1 LKQAKPEAYGK
12 ATGPP
17 PDFEALKRQSVAQLL
32 FKCARL
38 VNEQAIARVN
48 AGVGP
53 SPPLRA
59 AHTALLPHLTF
70 EGVRGADL
78 AKKLGVTKQA
88 VSQLITELEGWGVVE
103 QIADPADGRAKL
115 VRFTP
120 QGQQGLLHGLSV
132 LRELEQELEGKIGK
146 RRMQELHTALL
157 ALEKALGP

>member
-1 LKQAKPEAYGK
+1 MKTVDPNKL
-12 ATGPP
+12 
-17 PDFEALKRQSVAQLL
+17 EALKRESVAQLL

-38 VNEQAIARVN
+38 VNEQAIARIN
-48 AGVGP
+48 QGTDAGGAGL

-59 AHTALLPHLTF
+59 AHTALFPHLSS

-88 VSQLITELEGWGVVE
+88 VSQLVTELEEWGVVE
-103 QIADPADGRAKL
+103 QVADPADGRAKL

-120 QGQQGLLHGLSV
+120 KGEQGLLHGLAV
-132 LRELEQELEGKIGK
+132 LRTLEQELSAKIGK

-157 ALEKALGP
+157 ALEKALV